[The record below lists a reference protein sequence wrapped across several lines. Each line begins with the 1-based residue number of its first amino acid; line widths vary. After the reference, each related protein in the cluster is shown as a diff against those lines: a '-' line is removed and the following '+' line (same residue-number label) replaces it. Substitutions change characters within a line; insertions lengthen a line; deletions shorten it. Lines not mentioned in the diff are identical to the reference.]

1 MIADQRS
8 VPLEVALERPDPG
21 EIVEVD
27 LFLTSSQAARL
38 EELASRE
45 GMSLAKFLRHA
56 LQDYIAQT
64 FEDHDDYHDC

>member
-8 VPLEVALERPDPG
+8 VPLEIALERPDPG

-45 GMSLAKFLRHA
+45 GLSLATFLRRT
-56 LQDYIAQT
+56 LQDYIAET
-64 FEDHDDYHDC
+64 FEETL